1 MDKWTEY
8 EVFVQVVELGSIS
21 KAADTLGLSNPAA
34 SRHLAALE
42 QRLNAR
48 LVERTTRRLFVT
60 EIGEHFYTRCK
71 TALNEMREAIDEVNI
86 KTGMPTGILK
96 LTASLSL
103 MLNVIS
109 PLIPKFMAKYPG
121 IQVELI
127 ANNRY
132 LDIIENNIDISIRSR
147 EVEPDSS
154 LVIQPL
160 AVAPRILAASPEYIE
175 RYGDPQ
181 TPHDLTKHQLLLYSH
196 HNPKE
201 LTMMNGSIKLR
212 VPTTPT
218 IESNDAQI
226 LLANARNGMGILAQP
241 VYAIYD
247 ELRSQ
252 RLKPV
257 LTDWRLADLSIGMAY
272 ANRLFI
278 PSKTRVFIEFIKEEF
293 QQFDYEQ
300 CWREALSC

>member
-1 MDKWTEY
+1 MDRWTEY
-8 EVFVQVVELGSIS
+8 EVFVQVVELGSLS
-21 KAADTLGLSNPAA
+21 KAADALGLSNPAA

-60 EIGEHFYTRCK
+60 EIGEHFYARCK
-71 TALNEMREAIDEVNI
+71 TALNEMREAIDEVSI
-86 KTGMPTGILK
+86 KTGMPTGVLK

-109 PLIPKFMAKYPG
+109 PLIPRFMAKYPG

-147 EVEPDSS
+147 ESEPDSS
-154 LVIQPL
+154 LIIQPL
-160 AVAPRILAASPEYIE
+160 ATAPRILAASPEYIE
-175 RYGDPQ
+175 HYGEPE
-181 TPHDLTKHQLLLYSH
+181 TPHDLKKHQLLLYSY
-196 HNPKE
+196 HNPGE
-201 LTMMNGSIKLR
+201 LTMMKGSIKLR

-226 LLANARNGMGILAQP
+226 LLANAKNGMGILAQP

-257 LTDWRLADLSIGMAY
+257 LTDWTLPDLSIGMAY
-272 ANRLFI
+272 ANRNFI

-300 CWREALSC
+300 RWRHVCAC